1 MNPSVLLDASLS
13 SFRSDALL
21 GEVPTTAYHHGRP
34 TLQSH
39 RTPGSTS
46 PRAKQQQV
54 LTLRKT
60 GLSPTT
66 CSTTAGSK
74 CGSLQKE
81 TKPNSNKVLVKSS
94 LPGEAVISS
103 KRWRSEGILP
113 SCMDRNQNKCDN
125 QVNNYRH
132 IAAEAI
138 H

>member
-13 SFRSDALL
+13 SFQIDALL
-21 GEVPTTAYHHGRP
+21 WEVTTTAYQHGRP
-34 TLQSH
+34 ILQSH

-54 LTLRKT
+54 LRET